1 MVAAHS
7 MRKSVQSFSS
17 ICRSLKLLLILLL
30 CFVKVS
36 QSYPD
41 FKIDNIADKLNTG
54 VAGSVEKEA
63 HLWNYCSE
71 KFVQITRLGSKGVN
85 ARGSQKSTFSLLKII
100 SIDGG
105 FIRIKGMASK
115 LYLCFNK
122 KGKLRTR
129 FEPPKSLPH
138 SCDFSQNLTGVGY
151 HTFKLRD
158 KPEWSIGFKKKGGK
172 KLPGF
177 IRKPSQETCHH
188 FSLELL
194 DHSTITTPVD
204 FDKFP
209 LKYDFRSIEYRNRKM
224 KIRHERKKRRRE
236 RLRQNQMI
244 ANGVNR

>member
-1 MVAAHS
+1 M
-7 MRKSVQSFSS
+7 
-17 ICRSLKLLLILLL
+17 
-30 CFVKVS
+30 
-36 QSYPD
+36 
-41 FKIDNIADKLNTG
+41 
-54 VAGSVEKEA
+54 
-63 HLWNYCSE
+63 
-71 KFVQITRLGSKGVN
+71 
-85 ARGSQKSTFSLLKII
+85 
-100 SIDGG
+100 
-105 FIRIKGMASK
+105 IRIYFRLENILHK
-115 LYLCFNK
+115 LVLLVKQIYWSFIFTHIQHVALQAIWRFFFIIHFFFYFQ
-122 KGKLRTR
+122 

-244 ANGVNR
+244 ANGVNRWTITWFCLGFQIFELGIFPWRCGVNYSPDALRGTHGLEVMCKQRWIPSGILVILPRKFVKWA